1 MSLTRLYLFFLLAV
15 FTACQSEA
23 PPVQGT
29 AFYFYPKPNVYYD
42 IEQKQYYTVS
52 ATTQQWERRSS
63 LSTAETASLGEKV
76 LIDTPGVPVYKDN
89 AHHRLVYSAALYA
102 SPEDLR
108 RKYEQ
113 DSISSLP
120 PKPISDEPKNGE
132 KGGKKKTRVGK
143 FLDKLF
149 GKKDKG

>member
-1 MSLTRLYLFFLLAV
+1 MKLTKLFIPLLLILLA
-15 FTACQSEA
+15 ACQSDTG
-23 PPVQGT
+23 PVQGS

-42 IEQKQYYTVS
+42 IEQKQYYAVS
-52 ATTQQWERRSS
+52 STTQQWERKAS
-63 LSTAETASLGEKV
+63 LSATESARLGEKV
-76 LIDTPGVPVYKDN
+76 LIDTPGIPVYKDN

-120 PKPISDEPKNGE
+120 PKPVTPEVE
-132 KGGKKKTRVGK
+132 KKEEKKRTKVGK
-143 FLDKLF
+143 FLNKIF
-149 GKKDKG
+149 GKKNKG

>member
-1 MSLTRLYLFFLLAV
+1 MSLNKLLILLLLVLFA
-15 FTACQSEA
+15 ACQPESH
-23 PPVQGT
+23 PVQGT

-42 IEQKQYYTVS
+42 IEQKQYYS
-52 ATTQQWERRSS
+52 LSPTTQQWEQKAS
-63 LSTAETASLGEKV
+63 LNATESAGLGEKV
-76 LIDTPGVPVYKDN
+76 LIDTPGIPVYKDN

-120 PKPISDEPKNGE
+120 PEPTKPEVERKEE
-132 KGGKKKTRVGK
+132 KKRTKVGK
-143 FLDKLF
+143 FLNRIF